1 MALVNVDDSMPSVR
15 VLPKVFADVPSQEE
29 LNDAK
34 RKVDAAKAG
43 AGRLM
48 IISVLLAGGLIA
60 VAGFLGYT
68 LSTASSVVQKAR
80 DEEIAK
86 TKIVQG
92 KLETADASVKALTD
106 EVTKGKQTMAPVAA
120 VADLDAKIEVE
131 MASIRGL
138 LAQGPY
144 AKARLGVGTPEE
156 WAAYD
161 KFKWTAFDNSDWRTY
176 VVTNLAKKFDLVASL
191 NKKLKAWGG
200 AVPGDKKPVCSAL
213 DPNCK

>member
-1 MALVNVDDSMPSVR
+1 MSLVNVDDSMPSMR

-29 LNDAK
+29 LNEAK
-34 RKVDAAKAG
+34 RKADAAKAG

-48 IISVLLAGGLIA
+48 IITVLLAGGLIA

-68 LSTASSVVQKAR
+68 LSTASGVVQKAR
-80 DEEIAK
+80 EEEVAK

-92 KLETADASVKALTD
+92 KLEAAEASVKTLTD
-106 EVTKGKQTMAPVAA
+106 EVTKGKQAMAPVAA
-120 VADLDAKIEVE
+120 LADLDAKTELE

-161 KFKWTAFDNSDWRTY
+161 KFTWTPFDNSDWHTY
-176 VVTNLAKKFDLVASL
+176 VVTNLAKKLDLVTSL
-191 NKKLKAWGG
+191 KTQLKGWSGG
-200 AVPGDKKPVCSAL
+200 VPGAGPKICPAL